1 MSSRTSSLRL
11 FPFWLWIPAIITLVA
26 VAGPIL
32 ALFIRAPWPE
42 IPALLV
48 KPEAL
53 AALRL
58 SLLTSGITTVICFL
72 FGLPLSIIL
81 VRSQARWARISRGI
95 IMIPLVLS
103 PVVSGICLLY
113 FWGRNGLVGMFLA
126 DYDIQI
132 AFTTVAVVLVQCFVA
147 MPFFVVS
154 AMDSLGSVDEELQLA
169 AANAGAS
176 NWQILR
182 HITLPLAAPGIIS
195 GIMLAFA
202 RSLGEYG
209 ATITFAGS
217 VENVTRTLP
226 LQIELSLNSSTP
238 QLAVGLSLIL
248 ISLYLVVLLGTRLAA
263 SLGRNLVR

>member
-1 MSSRTSSLRL
+1 MSSRTSSIRL
-11 FPFWLWIPAIITLVA
+11 FPGWLWVPAIITLLA

-32 ALFIRAPWPE
+32 ALFIRAPWAE
-42 IPALLV
+42 LPALLV

-81 VRSQARWARISRGI
+81 VRSQARWARLSRGI

-126 DYDIQI
+126 DYNIQI
-132 AFTTVAVVLVQCFVA
+132 AFTTAAVVLVQCFVA
-147 MPFFVVS
+147 MPFFLVS
-154 AMDSLGSVDEELQLA
+154 AMDSLSSVDEELQLA

-263 SLGRNLVR
+263 SLGKNVVR